1 MRGSGGLGQDR
12 GVAVEVVRR
21 SGTGRLRGVDAAR
34 GLALFGMM
42 SVHVLPAVDPDGT
55 VSTAFRISSGRASAL
70 FALLAG
76 VGLALGSGGT
86 TPPKSRDLSGAR
98 RGIVGRAAVLL
109 VIGLWLGGLEPP
121 VAVILAYYAVLF
133 LVAIPVLGLGPRTL
147 AALAVTS
154 ALVTPVVSQ
163 WLRTDLAR
171 PPSDNPG
178 FDALAHPGEF
188 FVTLTLTGYYPVLTW
203 TTYLFAGLAVGR
215 LALNSARVAGALLV
229 GGVALAF
236 TATTVS
242 TALLNAGG
250 REAIE
255 AAGPG
260 NAWFAGT
267 PLDIALQTVFYGTT
281 PTTSWWWLAVAAPHS
296 GTTFDL
302 LHTMGSS
309 LAVLGGCLLL
319 LQHAGRVVAVLLYPL
334 AAAGSMTLTL
344 YSLHVVGVD
353 EGWWEGDPVRQLTI
367 NIVAAL
373 VVGTLWRTLVGRG
386 PLESLATGAAR
397 ALRSTA

>member
-1 MRGSGGLGQDR
+1 M
-12 GVAVEVVRR
+12 VVEAARQSR
-21 SGTGRLRGVDAAR
+21 ISRLLGVDAAR

-42 SVHVLPAVDPDGT
+42 SVHVLPATDPDGT

-86 TPPKSRDLSGAR
+86 TPPKGRDLCGAR
-98 RGIVGRAAVLL
+98 RAVAGRAAVLL
-109 VIGLWLGGLEPP
+109 LVGLWLGGLEPP

-147 AALAVTS
+147 AVLAAISVVT
-154 ALVTPVVSQ
+154 TPVLSQ
-163 WLRTDLAR
+163 YVRVDLDR

-178 FDALAHPGEF
+178 FDALADPVQ
-188 FVTLTLTGYYPVLTW
+188 FVETLTITGYYPVLTW
-203 TTYLFAGLAVGR
+203 TAYLFAGLAVGR
-215 LALNSARVAGALLV
+215 LPLKSVRVATALLI
-229 GGVALAF
+229 GGIGIAV
-236 TATTVS
+236 TASTVS
-242 TALLNAGG
+242 TAFLNTWG
-250 REAIE
+250 RVAIE

-267 PLDIALQTVFYGTT
+267 PLDIALQTGMYGTT

-302 LHTMGSS
+302 LRTTGSG
-309 LAVLGGCLLL
+309 LAILGGCLLVM
-319 LQHAGRVVAVLLYPL
+319 QHAGRIVRTALYPL

-344 YSLHVVGVD
+344 YSVHVVAVD
-353 EGWWEGDPVRQLTI
+353 ERWWHDDPTRQLTI
-367 NIVAAL
+367 HIITALIVA
-373 VVGTLWRTLVGRG
+373 TIWRTVIGRG
-386 PLESLATGAAR
+386 PLEGFAAIVAQAAR
-397 ALRSTA
+397 ATAQFRR

>member
-1 MRGSGGLGQDR
+1 
-12 GVAVEVVRR
+12 VAVEVVRR

-42 SVHVLPAVDPDGT
+42 SVHVLPAVDPDGS

-86 TPPKSRDLSGAR
+86 SPPKGRDLSGAR
-98 RGIVGRAAVLL
+98 RAIVGRAAVLL

-133 LVAIPVLGLGPRTL
+133 LVAIPVLGLGPRR
-147 AALAVTS
+147 LAVL
-154 ALVTPVVSQ
+154 AVIAAVGTPVLSQ
-163 WLRTDLAR
+163 FLRTDLGR

-178 FDALAHPGEF
+178 FDALANPAEF
-188 FVTLTLTGYYPVLTW
+188 AVTLTLTGYYPVLTW
-203 TTYLFAGLAVGR
+203 TAYLFAGLAVGR
-215 LALNSARVAGALLV
+215 LALDSARVAGALLL
-229 GGVALAF
+229 GGAVLAF
-236 TATTVS
+236 VASTVS
-242 TALLNAGG
+242 TALLDAGG
-250 REAIE
+250 RAAIE

-267 PLDIALQTVFYGTT
+267 PLDIALQTGMFGTT

-302 LHTMGSS
+302 LRTTGSS
-309 LAVLGGCLLL
+309 LAVLGACLLL
-319 LQHAGRVVAVLLYPL
+319 LQHAGRVVGTALYPL

-353 EGWWEGDPVRQLTI
+353 EGWWEDDPVRQLTI
-367 NIVAAL
+367 NIVLAL
-373 VVGTLWRTLVGRG
+373 VVGTVWRTVVGRG
-386 PLESLATGAAR
+386 PLESLATAAAR

>member
-1 MRGSGGLGQDR
+1 M
-12 GVAVEVVRR
+12 AVEVVRR

-42 SVHVLPAVDPDGT
+42 SVHVLPAVDPDGS

-76 VGLALGSGGT
+76 VGLALWSGGT
-86 TPPKSRDLSGAR
+86 SPPKGRDLSGAR
-98 RGIVGRAAVLL
+98 RAIVGRAAVLL

-133 LVAIPVLGLGPRTL
+133 LVAIPVLGLGPSTL
-147 AALAVTS
+147 AVLAVIS
-154 ALVTPVVSQ
+154 AVGTPVLSQ
-163 WLRTDLAR
+163 FLRTDLGR

-178 FDALAHPGEF
+178 FDALANPAEF
-188 FVTLTLTGYYPVLTW
+188 AVTLTLTGYYPVLTW
-203 TTYLFAGLAVGR
+203 TAYLFAGLAVGR
-215 LALNSARVAGALLV
+215 LALDSARVAGALLL
-229 GGVALAF
+229 GGAVLAF
-236 TATTVS
+236 VASTVS
-242 TALLNAGG
+242 TALLDAGG
-250 REAIE
+250 RAAIE

-267 PLDIALQTVFYGTT
+267 PLDIALQTGMFGTT
-281 PTTSWWWLAVAAPHS
+281 PTTSWWWLAVSAPHS

-302 LHTMGSS
+302 LRTTGSS
-309 LAVLGGCLLL
+309 LAVLGACLLL
-319 LQHAGRVVAVLLYPL
+319 LQHAGRVVGTALYPL

-353 EGWWEGDPVRQLTI
+353 EGWWEDDPVRQLTI
-367 NIVAAL
+367 NIVLAL
-373 VVGTLWRTLVGRG
+373 VVGTVWRTVVGRG
-386 PLESLATGAAR
+386 PLESLATAAAR